1 MKKIAF
7 LLATAAMTIP
17 AVPAVAQ
24 TSTSQ
29 STRDRLGDLLGT
41 IFGRGVAANTSIDAQ
56 WAAGR
61 TPITSQRAQFESRV
75 DAEVRAGNLDRNTGQ
90 RLTSDYYALAQLEGR
105 YGSDG
110 RFTTQERAE
119 LTSRYNALTQVL
131 ANGGYG
137 DNSYQSGGNSNG
149 GYSSNG
155 YASSQVADGRADFER
170 RVDAAVS
177 ARRITRTQGTRLK
190 ADYASAVQ
198 IETDYLRDGT
208 LNATERDDLDA
219 RLDALDSRLGD
230 VGYQATTVTARSRL
244 AAITSALPYSGLSA
258 PAQSQIR
265 VEVEDITRLEAAY
278 SRLTVS
284 AEERAYLERRLSELE
299 ARVRTRR

>member
-7 LLATAAMTIP
+7 LLATAAMAIP

-41 IFGRGVAANTSIDAQ
+41 IFGRGVGANTSIDAQ

-61 TPITSQRAQFESRV
+61 TPITNQRAQFESRV

-131 ANGGYG
+131 ANGGYA
-137 DNSYQSGGNSNG
+137 DNGYQAGENSSGG
-149 GYSSNG
+149 
-155 YASSQVADGRADFER
+155 YATSQVADGRADFER
-170 RVDAAVS
+170 RVDAAVA
-177 ARRITRTQGTRLK
+177 ARRVTRTQGTRLK

-198 IETDYLRDGT
+198 LETDYLRDGALST
-208 LNATERDDLDA
+208 FERDDLDT

-230 VGYQATTVTARSRL
+230 VGYQATPLTARSRL
-244 AAITSALPYSGLSA
+244 TAITSALPYSGLSTA
-258 PAQSQIR
+258 MQAQLRI
-265 VEVEDITRLEAAY
+265 EVEDITRLEAAY

-284 AEERAYLERRLSELE
+284 ADERAYLERRLSELE
-299 ARVRTRR
+299 ARVRPRR

>member
-7 LLATAAMTIP
+7 LLATAAMAIP

-41 IFGRGVAANTSIDAQ
+41 IFGRGVGANTSIDAQ

-61 TPITSQRAQFESRV
+61 TPITNQRAQFESRV

-131 ANGGYG
+131 ANGGYA
-137 DNSYQSGGNSNG
+137 DNGYQAGGNSSG
-149 GYSSNG
+149 GY
-155 YASSQVADGRADFER
+155 ATSQVADGRADFER
-170 RVDAAVS
+170 RVDAAVA
-177 ARRITRTQGTRLK
+177 ARRVTRTQGTRLK

-198 IETDYLRDGT
+198 LETDYLRDGT
-208 LNATERDDLDA
+208 LSTFERDDLDT

-230 VGYQATTVTARSRL
+230 VGYQATPLTARSRL
-244 AAITSALPYSGLSA
+244 TAITSALPYSGLSTA
-258 PAQSQIR
+258 MQAQLRI
-265 VEVEDITRLEAAY
+265 EVEDITRLEAAY

-284 AEERAYLERRLSELE
+284 ADERAYLERRLSELE
-299 ARVRTRR
+299 ARVRPRR

>member
-1 MKKIAF
+1 MKKITLFVAAVAMA
-7 LLATAAMTIP
+7 LPTASAM
-17 AVPAVAQ
+17 AQ
-24 TSTSQ
+24 TSTGQ

-41 IFGRGVAANTSIDAQ
+41 IFGRGVSANTSIDAQ

-61 TPITSQRAQFESRV
+61 TPITNQRAQFESRV
-75 DAEVRAGNLDRNTGQ
+75 DAEVRAGNLDRTTGQ

-137 DNSYQSGGNSNG
+137 DNGYQGGGYSNG
-149 GYSSNG
+149 GS
-155 YASSQVADGRADFER
+155 AASQVADGRADFER
-170 RVDAAVS
+170 RVDAAVA
-177 ARRITRTQGTRLK
+177 ARRVTRTQGTRLK
-190 ADYASAVQ
+190 ADYASAVKL
-198 IETDYLRDGT
+198 ETDYLRDGT
-208 LNATERDDLDA
+208 LSTFERDDLDT

-230 VGYQATTVTARSRL
+230 VGYQAAPLTARARL
-244 AAITSALPYSGLSA
+244 TAITSALPNSGLSTA
-258 PAQSQIR
+258 MQSQIR
-265 VEVEDITRLEAAY
+265 VEIEDITRLEAAY

-284 AEERAYLERRLSELE
+284 ADERAYLERRLGELE
-299 ARVRTRR
+299 ARARSRR

>member
-1 MKKIAF
+1 MKKITLFVA
-7 LLATAAMTIP
+7 AAAMALPT
-17 AVPAVAQ
+17 ASAMAQ

-41 IFGRGVAANTSIDAQ
+41 IFGRGVGANTSIDAQ

-61 TPITSQRAQFESRV
+61 TPITNQRAQFESRV
-75 DAEVRAGNLDRNTGQ
+75 DAEVRAGNLDRATGQ

-110 RFTTQERAE
+110 RFTAQERAE
-119 LTSRYNALTQVL
+119 LTNRYNALTQVL
-131 ANGGYG
+131 ANGGYA
-137 DNSYQSGGNSNG
+137 DNGYQGGGFSNG
-149 GYSSNG
+149 GS
-155 YASSQVADGRADFER
+155 ATSQVADGRADFER
-170 RVDAAVS
+170 RVDAAVA
-177 ARRITRTQGTRLK
+177 ARRVTRTQGTRLK

-198 IETDYLRDGT
+198 LETDYLRDGT
-208 LNATERDDLDA
+208 LSTFERDDLDA

-230 VGYQATTVTARSRL
+230 VGYQATPVSARSRL
-244 AAITSALPYSGLSA
+244 TAITSALPYSGLSTA
-258 PAQSQIR
+258 MQSQLR

-284 AEERAYLERRLSELE
+284 ADERAYLERRLGELE
-299 ARVRTRR
+299 ARVRPRR

>member
-7 LLATAAMTIP
+7 LLATAAMAIP

-41 IFGRGVAANTSIDAQ
+41 IFGRGVGANTSIDAQ

-61 TPITSQRAQFESRV
+61 TPITNQRAQFESRV

-131 ANGGYG
+131 ANGGYA
-137 DNSYQSGGNSNG
+137 DNGYQAGENSSGG
-149 GYSSNG
+149 
-155 YASSQVADGRADFER
+155 YATSQVADGRADFER
-170 RVDAAVS
+170 RVDAAVA
-177 ARRITRTQGTRLK
+177 ARRVTRTQGTRLK

-198 IETDYLRDGT
+198 LETDYLRDGALST
-208 LNATERDDLDA
+208 FERDDLDT
-219 RLDALDSRLGD
+219 RLDALDSRLGN
-230 VGYQATTVTARSRL
+230 VGYQATPLTARSRL
-244 AAITSALPYSGLSA
+244 TAITSALPYSGLSTA
-258 PAQSQIR
+258 MQAQLRI
-265 VEVEDITRLEAAY
+265 EVEDITRLEAAY

-284 AEERAYLERRLSELE
+284 ADERAYLERRLSELE
-299 ARVRTRR
+299 ARVRPRR